1 MKRKVLGIL
10 NIIMGILLTLY
21 LLMQNGTIKVIKDA
35 NIMHIFMLILAIA
48 IVVLLILNIVSFI
61 KRQKEK
67 ANYIGELITI
77 IVYAISLIG
86 FLFMGLAT
94 IFVPLAIIGG
104 IIILAKN

>member
-48 IVVLLILNIVSFI
+48 IVLLILNIVSFI

>member
-1 MKRKVLGIL
+1 MKRKVLGII
-10 NIIMGILLTLY
+10 NIITGILLTLY
-21 LLMQNGTIKVIKDA
+21 LLMQNGTIKVFKDLDF
-35 NIMHIFMLILAIA
+35 MHIFMLILAIT

-61 KRQKEK
+61 KRKKEK
-67 ANYIGELITI
+67 DNYIGELITI

-94 IFVPLAIIGG
+94 IFAPLAIIGG